1 MIEDEEEEN
10 MALMKRKKRVTFNY
24 VASLRNDETEEEF
37 NGKKQNRTMMVK
49 DLPMEKIRLGEKI
62 EEEDEEE

>member
-1 MIEDEEEEN
+1 MIVEDEEDN
-10 MALMKRKKRVTFNY
+10 LALMKRKKRVTFNY
-24 VASLRNDETEEEF
+24 SASLRNDETEEEF
-37 NGKKQNRTMMVK
+37 NGKKQNRTMMIK